1 MPSSVSERTANDID
15 LQEKP
20 WESGLLGLPVYQLRF
35 RPDGAA
41 SGLASIQ
48 DSLRRIDESFSDT
61 RALLCARLPATDGAR
76 VRALEEA
83 GFHLMECYLTLRH
96 ALDSLPSSLEEAG
109 ISPATPAELPALRRI
124 AAESF
129 QYSRFHMDPHI
140 GREKAALTPSE
151 WVENAVKGGDKTVL
165 IVRAPKA
172 SPKAIVEEE
181 IAGFV
186 CIRIPSGSGV
196 KKTGVLDLIAVH
208 PDYQGQGLGL
218 ALTRACLETC
228 RREGCDSVEVGT
240 QAHNIPSIRL
250 YETAGFRLSGAAYS
264 YHKHTG
270 TAAP

>member
-1 MPSSVSERTANDID
+1 MPSSVSERISPSDID

-20 WESGLLGLPVYQLRF
+20 WESGLLGLPVYQIHF
-35 RPDGAA
+35 RPDGAVA
-41 SGLASIQ
+41 GLASIQ

-61 RALLCARLPATDGAR
+61 RALLCARLPATDGVR

-96 ALDSLPSSLEEAG
+96 ALDALPSPWEEDG
-109 ISPATPAELPALRRI
+109 IGPATPAELPALRRI

-129 QYSRFHMDPHI
+129 QYSRFHMDPRI
-140 GREKAALTPSE
+140 GREKAALTRSE

-165 IVRAPKA
+165 TIRSQRVSTEK
-172 SPKAIVEEE
+172 IE

-186 CIRIPSGSGV
+186 CIRIPSGSGA

-208 PDYQGQGLGL
+208 PDYQGRGLGL
-218 ALTRACLETC
+218 ALTRACLEAC
-228 RREGCDSVEVGT
+228 RREGCQSVEVGT

-250 YETAGFRLSGAAYS
+250 YETVGFRLSGAAYS

-270 TAAP
+270 IAAS